1 MVANHQGGK
10 YQSGMRP
17 SKPDF
22 RNWHFPDIADLAD
35 DVCFVG
41 AKRTSQPRRHHPT
54 PACSAMSMLDPAVT
68 TGSTIPP
75 AA

>member
-22 RNWHFPDIADLAD
+22 RNWHETVIAVQPPHVRCRSQSGKHVLGESISHFDP
-35 DVCFVG
+35 
-41 AKRTSQPRRHHPT
+41 KRSSG
-54 PACSAMSMLDPAVT
+54 PAS
-68 TGSTIPP
+68 
-75 AA
+75 